1 MKMKDKEQII
11 FTPGLSSRSLTMD
24 YYPIENMLI
33 AGLAGSGKDTAINA
47 IVKGMISSN
56 DIGRFSYVYIDAM
69 DRNNPLAN
77 SSRPTPYNEL
87 QSRLYGEH
95 YLAMVYTVLCE
106 IICAA
111 ISYMGGIDDNPKY
124 VNGKLVVIVNNFGA
138 LPEYLQVLIRY
149 LMYIT
154 SKHDVGINVII
165 SAQCSEFTDDML
177 ESAPYRITTR
187 VTEECSEKLL
197 NCNIGARVTEKFG
210 TAWFYNSED
219 PYNYV
224 HTIVKFTPEP
234 LLNRMMK
241 SYASG
246 KPSNNKIVAK
256 VAHAYNAEKLIMVST
271 EKFITQ
277 VLDMNAS
284 SLYEDFLIILDKEG
298 TQRTNSTSEEIEEGT
313 I

>member
-33 AGLAGSGKDTAINA
+33 AGLSGSGKDTAINA

-56 DIGRFSYVYIDAM
+56 DIGKFSYVYIDAM
-69 DRNNPLAN
+69 DRSNPLAN

-111 ISYMGGIDDNPKY
+111 ISYMGDIDDNPKY

-149 LMYIT
+149 LMYFT
-154 SKHDVGINVII
+154 SKHDVGINVIV

-177 ESAPYRITTR
+177 ENAPYRLTTR

-210 TAWFYNSED
+210 TAWFYNVED

-246 KPSNNKIVAK
+246 KQSNNKIVAK
-256 VAHAYNAEKLIMVST
+256 VTHAYNAERLITVSAS
-271 EKFITQ
+271 EFITRI
-277 VLDMNAS
+277 LSMDPS
-284 SLYEDFLIILDKEG
+284 DLYVDFLNALEKENAECG
-298 TQRTNSTSEEIEEGT
+298 RSASEKIEEGEV
-313 I
+313 

>member
-47 IVKGMISSN
+47 IVKDMISSN
-56 DIGRFSYVYIDAM
+56 DIGRFSYVYIDAL

-77 SSRPTPYNEL
+77 PSRPTPYNEL
-87 QSRLYGEH
+87 QSRLHGEYYLSKVYSLLCTIIYG
-95 YLAMVYTVLCE
+95 
-106 IICAA
+106 A

-124 VNGKLVVIVNNFGA
+124 VNGKLIVIVNNFGA
-138 LPEYLQVLIRY
+138 LPDYLQVLIRY
-149 LMYIT
+149 LMYFT
-154 SKHDVGINVII
+154 SKHNVGINVIV

-177 ESAPYRITTR
+177 ESAPYRMTTR

-197 NCNIGARVTEKFG
+197 KCNIGARVTEKYG
-210 TAWFYNSED
+210 TAWFYNVED

-224 HTIVKFTPEP
+224 HTIIKFTPEP

-246 KPSNNKIVAK
+246 KESNNKIIK
-256 VAHAYNAEKLIMVST
+256 KMMCAYGAEKHVIVAT
-271 EKFITQ
+271 DPFITQ
-277 VLDMNAS
+277 VLGMNVS
-284 SLYEDFLIILDKEG
+284 SLYEDFLIALEKEKAQCMDSTSNKMKEG
-298 TQRTNSTSEEIEEGT
+298 TV
-313 I
+313 